1 VASLSAFV
9 AYEGATPLLHWW
21 AITILSGLFATVYQG
36 RTMGPIVAIVAT
48 VAIVAIIA
56 IVAIVAIVGLLSFA

>member
-9 AYEGATPLLHWW
+9 AYEGATPLLRWW
-21 AITILSGLFATVYQG
+21 AITILSGLFATVYQR
-36 RTMGPIVAIVAT
+36 RTIGPIV
-48 VAIVAIIA
+48 A